1 MTSDNS
7 VPPAAEPEK
16 LPWHLSVLGRLRAY
30 FFAGILVTA
39 PVSIT
44 FYIAWKF
51 ILFMD
56 NSVSPLIPPTLNPK
70 NWGIP
75 GFGLVAVVVSL
86 TLIGALTAGF
96 AGRMLVRLYDAILER
111 MPVLRGIYSAV
122 KQIFETMLAQKANA
136 FREVALIEYPR
147 KGIWTL
153 AFITGTPKGDEVEA
167 ATLAEAGLG
176 HAWVNASK
184 SVLGHGLS
192 AAGAV
197 EVAAV
202 LLQMRAGRLHATRNL
217 EQPVGPPLRQ
227 VMGAA
232 VTQPVR
238 HALKT
243 SFGFGGTDAAL
254 VIRGD
259 P

>member
-1 MTSDNS
+1 MTSDTS
-7 VPPAAEPEK
+7 VPPAAESEK

-153 AFITGTPKGDEVEA
+153 AFITGTPKGELGRCFGDEMVNVFVPTTPNPTSGFLLFLPRAEVRVLEMSVEDGIKMVVSTGILTPPDKAELSPTA
-167 ATLAEAGLG
+167 A
-176 HAWVNASK
+176 S
-184 SVLGHGLS
+184 
-192 AAGAV
+192 
-197 EVAAV
+197 
-202 LLQMRAGRLHATRNL
+202 
-217 EQPVGPPLRQ
+217 
-227 VMGAA
+227 
-232 VTQPVR
+232 
-238 HALKT
+238 
-243 SFGFGGTDAAL
+243 
-254 VIRGD
+254 
-259 P
+259 